1 MDPGRP
7 QEYFDQ
13 SRPLADGAQGLDK
26 TYNDPADR
34 FWALYLTDADKKDQ
48 EMTENMKGDTDGILI
63 FTGLF
68 AATVAA
74 FIIEFYKTLNPSSG
88 DSAVTLL
95 SGISSQI
102 TAVSNGTQ
110 AGPPSSPRSFHAPTS
125 SVRISSLW
133 FISLFLSV
141 YVALASTLVQQ
152 WCRRY
157 LRAARRRG
165 PPHKRGPV
173 HAVVAEGMKRFH
185 IQHVVEIIIA
195 LLHLSVFLFL
205 GGLCDFLF
213 IVNAS
218 VAYAVIPFLAVG
230 GLAYFG
236 LTVVPFFFPSSPY
249 DTPLTHLVRIF
260 IACFSTARCAVSVL
274 TQSVERLGASSI
286 AAYTSSREPSDDFP
300 DHEETVHNP
309 AQLISRLYRTRKHV
323 LEEIAATPSQE
334 YMHHALYNSLKVLDE
349 EWEIEEFLVGLP
361 GFLDS
366 VFVGHHRPDLVFNL
380 IQHHALVPCAS
391 DLLLTYFPGRG
402 HTLSSSSIPVAK
414 QLRRIQAVLG
424 TLRIIL
430 LHVPNMAPARLCTLA
445 ATDTD
450 VRTTPTLVEIV
461 SIASWISSAP
471 GVDPSVAI
479 CAASALARLRKSVLD
494 SVFALDAASS
504 TPYLSQLLDSV
515 CVDNFGRASART
527 SNLTDAHTHWTHPK
541 MTPDGSRHA
550 DAAAGHRAGYL
561 DVLDAYV
568 RAIRHI
574 HDHSSYIAQKDL
586 DLGLQT
592 MHALVDAF
600 RDAYHGARETMGQD
614 AVDQFA
620 ALWTDVSQ
628 SPNGGLTVEL
638 FAEMRQVAE
647 LVLPLATPIIA
658 SPSPV
663 RTPLPDCTPSEVG
676 RVERT
681 SIARDGE
688 NEASAPN
695 ESCGRHG
702 GGVRRTRRGHE
713 HDVTRTLDVSVSLT
727 EAEMYPPGTNG
738 HAQAQSYGDGTNP
751 RADDGTKHRYNSGT
765 EDLLRT
771 PGVRVSSARAG

>member
-7 QEYFDQ
+7 QDFDQ

-157 LRAARRRG
+157 LRAARTG
-165 PPHKRGPV
+165 
-173 HAVVAEGMKRFH
+173 ERFH

-205 GGLCDFLF
+205 GGLWDFLF

-380 IQHHALVPCAS
+380 IQHHALVPCAYE
-391 DLLLTYFPGRG
+391 LLLTYFPGPG
-402 HTLSSSSIPVAK
+402 HTLSSSSIPVTK
-414 QLRRIQAVLG
+414 QIRRIQAVLG

-430 LHVPNMAPARLCTLA
+430 LHVPNMSPARLCTLA
-445 ATDTD
+445 ATDND
-450 VRTTPTLVEIV
+450 VRTTHTLVEIA
-461 SIASWISSAP
+461 SIASWIVGAP
-471 GVDPSVAI
+471 GADPSVAI

-504 TPYLSQLLDSV
+504 TPYLSQLLDSII
-515 CVDNFGRASART
+515 VDNFGRASDRT
-527 SNLTDAHTHWTHPK
+527 SNLTNAHPQWTHPK
-541 MTPDGSRHA
+541 TTPDGSLRCT
-550 DAAAGHRAGYL
+550 DAATGHRVGYL
-561 DVLDAYV
+561 NVLNAYI
-568 RAIRHI
+568 RAMRHI
-574 HDHSSYIAQKDL
+574 HGQSSYVSQKDL

-600 RDAYHGARETMGQD
+600 RDAYHGERGIMRQD

-620 ALWTDVSQ
+620 ALWADASQ

-647 LVLPLATPIIA
+647 LVLPLATTSAVA
-658 SPSPV
+658 SPSSASN
-663 RTPLPDCTPSEVG
+663 PLSDCMPSEVG
-676 RVERT
+676 RVART
-681 SIARDGE
+681 DIAGHGE
-688 NEASAPN
+688 NEAASASN
-695 ESCGRHG
+695 GHDAAADAH
-702 GGVRRTRRGHE
+702 RTERERDG
-713 HDVTRTLDVSVSLT
+713 TRTSNASVSASINNFK
-727 EAEMYPPGTNG
+727 AEVYPPATTYG
-738 HAQAQSYGDGTNP
+738 HVQAQSYGHDP
-751 RADDGTKHRYNSGT
+751 DPHADDGTKYRYFSDT
-765 EDLLRT
+765 EDPLGIPR
-771 PGVRVSSARAG
+771 VRVSSARA